1 MIDFDPSAARW
12 SASRP
17 ASSTLLAAF
26 VVLWI
31 TWAALV
37 AAAMLL
43 GNSRWAGFLGFPSA
57 DMPPAHGAL
66 PATTARVGSSIV
78 LVAAAWLSAAWWRQ
92 LGLGRFAFWIALG
105 MTAGAI
111 GDFFN
116 AGWLEFVPVI
126 HGVLGGMVAFGLGH
140 IAYITGCIDLARRT
154 GLSDRGP
161 LAVAIIVWQLV
172 ALVAWYLVVVQG
184 TEARSLMGPALP
196 YSLLLAGTA
205 GITAGLALQ
214 DRRLIALAVGAA
226 LFLASDLILAC
237 ELFRGHFA
245 LDTECVWL
253 TYGPGQMLI
262 VFSTIAAAVIVQQR
276 RLT

>member
-1 MIDFDPSAARW
+1 
-12 SASRP
+12 
-17 ASSTLLAAF
+17 
-26 VVLWI
+26 
-31 TWAALV
+31 
-37 AAAMLL
+37 
-43 GNSRWAGFLGFPSA
+43 
-57 DMPPAHGAL
+57 
-66 PATTARVGSSIV
+66 V

>member
-12 SASRP
+12 SAPRR

-31 TWAALV
+31 TWAALL
-37 AAAMLL
+37 AAALLL
-43 GNSRWAGFLGFPSA
+43 GNPSWAGFLGFSAA

-66 PATTARVGSSIV
+66 SATAARMGSSLV

-92 LGLGRFAFWIALG
+92 LALGRFAVWIALG
-105 MTAGAI
+105 MSAGAI

-126 HGVLGGMVAFGLGH
+126 HGVLGGMIAFGLGH
-140 IAYITGCIDLARRT
+140 VAYITGCIVLARRA
-154 GLSDRGP
+154 GLTARAP
-161 LAVAIIVWQLV
+161 LALAIIAWQLV

-184 TEARSLMGPALP
+184 TEARALVGPALP

-205 GITAGLALQ
+205 GISAGLALQ

-226 LFLASDLILAC
+226 LFLASDLILAF
-237 ELFRGHFA
+237 ELFREHFA

-262 VFSTIAAAVIVQQR
+262 VFSPLAAAVIVQQR
-276 RLT
+276 RLA